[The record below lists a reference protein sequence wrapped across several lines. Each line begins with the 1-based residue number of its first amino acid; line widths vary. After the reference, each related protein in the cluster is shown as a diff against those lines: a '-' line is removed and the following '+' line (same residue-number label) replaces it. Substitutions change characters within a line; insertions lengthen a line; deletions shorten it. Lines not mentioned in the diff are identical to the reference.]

1 MHFELH
7 KSEALN
13 RQRYWLSS
21 NEITDG
27 MICLLLWEWSISS
40 QHGKVRGLL
49 HGAEEEW
56 ESNQSM
62 PFMELL
68 LVE

>member
-21 NEITDG
+21 NEITEI
-27 MICLLLWEWSISS
+27 MIYS
-40 QHGKVRGLL
+40 
-49 HGAEEEW
+49 
-56 ESNQSM
+56 
-62 PFMELL
+62 
-68 LVE
+68 